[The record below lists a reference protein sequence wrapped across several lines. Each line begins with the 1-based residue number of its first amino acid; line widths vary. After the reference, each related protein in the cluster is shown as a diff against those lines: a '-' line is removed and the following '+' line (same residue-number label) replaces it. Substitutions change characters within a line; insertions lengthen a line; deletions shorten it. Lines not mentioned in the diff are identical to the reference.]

1 MSIEVKVPAL
11 PESVTEATVVGWHKK
26 PGDRVT
32 RDENLVD
39 LETDKVVL
47 EVPAP
52 RDGILGKILKDEGA
66 TVAADE
72 VLARLEQG
80 ETNTQDAADNQ
91 AEEPASAHDEDGSKA
106 PSPAPGQG
114 DDEAKSRTVESDA
127 AAQRNDN
134 LSPAVRRMVVE
145 HELDPTQIEG
155 TGRDGRITKED
166 IIRHLASHE
175 QPTPGKDESPGES
188 AETEQASH
196 QSAQSSKSAASEARW
211 TPSTDPSKRPERRA
225 PMTRLRQRIAE
236 RLVEAQQSTAMLTTF
251 NECNMQPI
259 MSLRNRY
266 KERFERHHGI
276 KLGIMSFFVKTVIE
290 ALKRFPA
297 VNASIDGKD
306 IIYHGYYDIGIAV
319 STERGL
325 LVPVLRDADQLGFAE
340 IEQAIADFGRRARES
355 KIHID
360 ELTGGTFTITNGGV
374 FGSLMSTP
382 ILNPPQSG
390 ILGMH
395 KIQDR
400 PVVENAA
407 VAVRPMMYLALSYD
421 HRIIDGREAVQFLVT
436 IKELIED
443 PSRLLLEV

>member
-26 PGDRVT
+26 AGDRVT

-52 RDGILGKILKDEGA
+52 RDGILDKILKEEGA
-66 TVAADE
+66 TVTADD

-80 ETNTQDAADNQ
+80 ETNARDAADDQ
-91 AEEPASAHDEDGSKA
+91 AEEPMSANDEEGNKKPNPTPNQD
-106 PSPAPGQG
+106 
-114 DDEAKSRTVESDA
+114 DDELRNRTAESAA
-127 AAQRNDN
+127 AAQRTDN
-134 LSPAVRRMVVE
+134 LSPAVRRMVAE

-155 TGRDGRITKED
+155 TGRNGRLTKED
-166 IIRHLASHE
+166 VIRHLESHE
-175 QPTPGKDESPGES
+175 QTASGKGDSSGASP
-188 AETEQASH
+188 ETGPASRQSEQP
-196 QSAQSSKSAASEARW
+196 SKSATRETHRISSTELSE
-211 TPSTDPSKRPERRA
+211 RPQRRA

-259 MSLRNRY
+259 MSLRNLY

-276 KLGIMSFFVKTVIE
+276 KLGIMSFFVKTVVE

-297 VNASIDGKD
+297 INASIDGKD
-306 IIYHGYYDIGIAV
+306 IIYHGYYDIGVAV

-325 LVPVLRDADQLGFAE
+325 LVPVLRDADQLSFAE
-340 IEQAIADFGRRARES
+340 IEQAIANFGRRARES

-360 ELTGGTFTITNGGV
+360 ELTGGTFTITNGGI

-400 PVVENAA
+400 PVVENGT

>member
-26 PGDRVT
+26 PGDRVA

-52 RDGILGKILKDEGA
+52 EDGVLGKILKDEGA
-66 TVAADE
+66 TVVADE
-72 VLARLEQG
+72 VLACLEQG
-80 ETNTQDAADNQ
+80 ETNSQ
-91 AEEPASAHDEDGSKA
+91 AERPASAKGEDDNR
-106 PSPAPGQG
+106 APGPTSRQG
-114 DDEAKSRTVESDA
+114 SDDA
-127 AAQRNDN
+127 ARDRTAEPDATPHRNDN
-134 LSPAVRRMVVE
+134 LSPAVRRMVAE
-145 HELDPTQIEG
+145 HELDPARIEG
-155 TGRDGRITKED
+155 TGRDGRIIKED
-166 IIRHLASHE
+166 VIRHLASHE
-175 QPTPGKDESPGES
+175 QPAPEQDESPDGT
-188 AETEQASH
+188 AGTEQAPR
-196 QSAQSSKSAASEARW
+196 QSARPPTSETSEARW
-211 TPSTDPSKRPERRA
+211 TPSTSERPERRA

-236 RLVEAQQSTAMLTTF
+236 RLVEAQQNTAMLTTF

-266 KERFERHHGI
+266 KERFERYHGI

-360 ELTGGTFTITNGGV
+360 ELTGGTFTITNGGI

-395 KIQDR
+395 RIQDR

-407 VAVRPMMYLALSYD
+407 VTVRPMMYLALSYD

-436 IKELIED
+436 IKELLED